1 MVSMRKIILVYSMFM
16 GLVIDCKPPKL
27 SNPCDIKSKDYLL
40 GTLVRFVTEDRSPS
54 CYPSFDF
61 QDLWGVFRGTS
72 GYSSVNAIASYNDQI
87 IIGGNFQ
94 LMGPSTGNVVY
105 LETANG
111 KVLSNRYCPYL
122 KIEGAAYTAISDGSG
137 GFYIGG
143 SIFSVQGETRM
154 GITHIS
160 PGCQLDRN
168 FNPSIGYDR
177 EIRAI
182 LIKGDSIYVGG
193 YFTEWNGNT
202 NYKYLVKLNRYTGA
216 LEPEFNLQVDEVVFD
231 LESDMDAMYLC
242 GTFTT
247 VGGLPRLSLAKY
259 SFASGS
265 VVSSFNPG
273 VSSGSCV
280 DLHYGTDANGSPNL
294 YAVGDLSISPRV
306 YALSVYPDGT
316 PTSWTPSIN
325 LNVNSVQQYGNTIY
339 LGGQFST
346 VNGSAVSNFVSVNNS
361 TGTTI
366 NSNYAVNNL
375 VASVQVVEN
384 TLYLSGSFTSVK
396 SVSRNY
402 VAALD
407 LPSET
412 VSTFDPNF
420 DYEISNPGARFVS
433 AGNGV
438 VLVASFRST
447 VNVVPRS
454 NFAVIDEFTGKPIEG
469 TPYFDLPIKALHRI
483 DNRLFVGGEFNYVQ
497 GQTKNG
503 LVVLDLPNYTINS
516 SSPTIAGTTYDVR
529 SITSDESQIYAVGNG
544 ITTVNG
550 LPRLNAFALNLNDLS
565 VTNWNP
571 DLYGDGNT
579 VLSVRDL
586 IFIGGGFLG
595 INGDGTTYRYQA
607 VDKVNGNK
615 RLLPSSSIFPNATVN
630 AQTLVGDRI
639 LLGGEFTSIGTGFNY
654 LAIYNLTTQSYES
667 PSQIYVNNFV
677 KFLSSYPD
685 GNVLIGG
692 SFNSLNGIS
701 ERYSAG
707 IYNANSNQLSPW
719 NPGMNDALLSS
730 HFKNGKYYLGGL
742 FQGSFKRSFGGLLRS
757 SLNEQ

>member
-1 MVSMRKIILVYSMFM
+1 MNRMRKIIIIYSMFM
-16 GLVIDCKPPKL
+16 GLVIGCKPPKL

-87 IIGGNFQ
+87 IVGGNFQ

-111 KVLSNRYCPYL
+111 KVLPNRYCPYL
-122 KIEGAAYTAISDGSG
+122 KIDGSAFTAISDGSG

-143 SIFSVQGETRM
+143 SIFAVQGETRM

-160 PGCQLDRN
+160 PGCQVDRN

-216 LEPEFNLQVDEVVFD
+216 LEPEFNLQLDEVVFD

-247 VGGLPRLSLAKY
+247 VGGLLRSSLAKY

-273 VSSGSCV
+273 VTSGSCV
-280 DLHYGTDANGSPNL
+280 DLYYGSDANGSPNL
-294 YAVGDLSISPRV
+294 YAVGDLAIAPRLN
-306 YALSVYPDGT
+306 ALSVYPDGT
-316 PTSWTPSIN
+316 PTTWIPNIN
-325 LNVNSVQQYGNTIY
+325 LNVNSVQQYGNSIY

-346 VNGSAVSNFVSVNNS
+346 VNGSAVSNLVSVNNS
-361 TGTTI
+361 TGATV
-366 NSNYAVNNL
+366 NSNYAVNDV

-396 SVSRNY
+396 SVPRNY
-402 VAALD
+402 VAAMD

-412 VSTFDPNF
+412 VTAFDPNY
-420 DYEISNPGARFVS
+420 DYVMSNPGARFVS

-447 VNVVPRS
+447 VNVVSRS
-454 NFAVIDEFTGKPIEG
+454 NFAVIDEYTGKPIEG
-469 TPYFDLPIKALHRI
+469 TPYFDLPIKVLHRI
-483 DNRLFVGGEFNYVQ
+483 DNRLFVGGEFTSVQ

-503 LVVLDLPNYTINS
+503 MVVLDLPHYTINP
-516 SSPTIAGTTYDVR
+516 SSPTIAGSTYDVR
-529 SITSDESQIYAVGNG
+529 SMTSDESRIYAVGNG
-544 ITTVNG
+544 ILTVNG
-550 LPRLNAFALNLNDLS
+550 LTRRNAFALNLGDLS

-571 DLYGDGNT
+571 DLNGDGNT
-579 VLSVRDL
+579 VLLVRDL

-595 INGDGTTYRYQA
+595 MNADATTYRYQA
-607 VDKVNGNK
+607 VDKINGTK
-615 RLLPSSSIFPNATVN
+615 QLLPSSSVFPNDAVN
-630 AQTLVGDRI
+630 TQTLVGDRI
-639 LLGGEFTSIGTGFNY
+639 FLGGAFTSIGTGFSY

-667 PSQIYVNNFV
+667 PSQLYTNGIA
-677 KFLSSYPD
+677 KFLTSYPD

-692 SFNSLNGIS
+692 SFNSLNGIG
-701 ERYSAG
+701 ERFSAG
-707 IYNANSNQLSPW
+707 IYNSNSNQLSPW

-742 FQGSFKRSFGGLLRS
+742 FQGSFKRSFGGFVRS

>member
-1 MVSMRKIILVYSMFM
+1 MVSMRKIIIIYALFM
-16 GLVIDCKPPKL
+16 GLVIGCKPPKL

-87 IIGGNFQ
+87 IVGGNFQ

-122 KIEGAAYTAISDGSG
+122 KIDGSAFTAISDGSG

-143 SIFSVQGETRM
+143 SIFAVQGETRM

-160 PGCQLDRN
+160 PGCQVDRN

-216 LEPEFNLQVDEVVFD
+216 LEPEFNLQLDEVVFD

-247 VGGLPRLSLAKY
+247 VGGLLRSSLAKY

-273 VSSGSCV
+273 VTSGSCV
-280 DLHYGTDANGSPNL
+280 DLYYGSDANGSPNL
-294 YAVGDLSISPRV
+294 YAVGDLAIAPRLN
-306 YALSVYPDGT
+306 ALSVYPDGT
-316 PTSWTPSIN
+316 PTSWIPNIN
-325 LNVNSVQQYGNTIY
+325 LNVNSVQQYGNSIY

-346 VNGSAVSNFVSVNNS
+346 VNGSAVSNLVSVNNS
-361 TGTTI
+361 TGATV
-366 NSNYAVNNL
+366 NSNYAVNDV

-396 SVSRNY
+396 SVPRNY
-402 VAALD
+402 VAAMD

-412 VSTFDPNF
+412 VTAFDPNY
-420 DYEISNPGARFVS
+420 DYVMSNPGARFVS

-447 VNVVPRS
+447 VNVVSRS
-454 NFAVIDEFTGKPIEG
+454 NFAVIDEYTGKPIEG
-469 TPYFDLPIKALHRI
+469 TPYFDLPIKVLHRI
-483 DNRLFVGGEFNYVQ
+483 DNRLFVGGEFTSVQ

-503 LVVLDLPNYTINS
+503 MLVLDLPHYTINP
-516 SSPTIAGTTYDVR
+516 SSPTIAGSTYDVR
-529 SITSDESQIYAVGNG
+529 SMTSDESRIYAVGNG
-544 ITTVNG
+544 ILTVNG
-550 LPRLNAFALNLNDLS
+550 LTRRNAFALNLGDLS

-571 DLYGDGNT
+571 DLNGDGNT
-579 VLSVRDL
+579 VLLVRDL
-586 IFIGGGFLG
+586 VFIGGGFLG
-595 INGDGTTYRYQA
+595 MNADATTYRYQA
-607 VDKVNGNK
+607 VDKINGTK
-615 RLLPSSSIFPNATVN
+615 QLLPSSSVFPNDAVN
-630 AQTLVGDRI
+630 TQTLVGDRI
-639 LLGGEFTSIGTGFNY
+639 FLGGAFTTIGTGFSY

-667 PSQIYVNNFV
+667 PSQLYTNGTVN
-677 KFLSSYPD
+677 FLTSYPD

-692 SFNSLNGIS
+692 SFNSLNGIG
-701 ERYSAG
+701 ERFSAG
-707 IYNANSNQLSPW
+707 IYNSNSNQLSPW
-719 NPGMNDALLSS
+719 NPGMNDALLSL

-742 FQGSFKRSFGGLLRS
+742 FQGSFKRSFGGFVRS